1 MKDDILTTSE
11 TAKLLGVS
19 VRTAQLLIEGGALT
33 SWKTPGGHRRVYRA
47 DVLTFMARKSTQLLD
62 LSSARLVLLASAERL
77 TMLETVLAAIG
88 GCSVESYTD
97 PVAASFAMGARAQA
111 VVIVDMTEETGNRL
125 SFLEYAAL
133 NPALRQTKL
142 VALGDLSSEGSDLL
156 SSRLHAR
163 VMDPQELANI
173 VRAALQDVTKPED
186 IFLAAPSFP
195 VAMNE
200 GQRLA
205 AVERSGLLAMGREEI
220 FDQLTWLASYS
231 LKAPIALVSML
242 TATHQLFKS
251 RHGLALTKTPRS
263 WAFCNYTILQRGVFT
278 VGDLARDARFAG
290 NPAVKDAPHF
300 RFYAGAPVI
309 DPDGFALAS
318 LCIID
323 TEPRVLDKDQTQTL
337 QLLAKFASS
346 EVGARAFQETRPLIN
361 A

>member
-11 TAKLLGVS
+11 TAKMLGVS

-47 DVLTFMARKSTQLLD
+47 DVLTFMARKNAGPAI
-62 LSSARLVLLASAERL
+62 SSARVVLLASAARL
-77 TMLETVLAAIG
+77 PVLEQALAPVG
-88 GCSVESYTD
+88 GCSLETYKD
-97 PVAASFAMGARAQA
+97 PVAASFAMGARAPA
-111 VVIVDMTEETGNRL
+111 ILIVDMTDEAGEGL
-125 SFLEYAAL
+125 SFLEQAAL

-142 VALGDLSSEGSDLL
+142 IALGGPTSEGPDFI
-156 SSRLHAR
+156 SSRWHAH
-163 VMDPQELANI
+163 VTDPQALANS
-173 VRAALQDVTKPED
+173 VRAALQDVTKSED
-186 IFLAAPSFP
+186 LFSTPPPFP
-195 VAMNE
+195 VAVNE

-205 AVERSGLLAMGREEI
+205 AVERSGLMAMGREEI

-231 LKAPIALVSML
+231 LKAPIALVTTL

-263 WAFCNYTILQRGVFT
+263 WAFCNYTILQRGVFAID
-278 VGDLARDARFAG
+278 DLSGDARFAD
-290 NPAVKDAPHF
+290 NPAVMNAPHF

-323 TEPRVLDKDQTQTL
+323 YEPRRLDADQTQTL
-337 QLLAKFASS
+337 QLLAHFASS
-346 EVGARAFQETRPLIN
+346 EVRMRATPEMMPI
-361 A
+361 AHA